1 MSDPT
6 DEALR
11 EVTIA
16 STRTFK
22 GNLINVRV
30 DRVRLSDG
38 TESRREVVEHPGA
51 VAVLPMLD
59 EGRVILERQFRQPT
73 REVLWEIPAGTLTP
87 GESPADCARRELEE
101 EIGYRPESLEPL
113 ASVYLAPGYSS
124 EMIHLFVARGL
135 CKVATNRD
143 HDERIHPVVI
153 EFERVLAMIAA
164 GEIKDAKTVCA
175 VLLWRSRDRGDRNS
189 TAK

>member
-1 MSDPT
+1 MSDPA

-11 EVTIA
+11 EETIA

-22 GNLINVRV
+22 GHLISVRV
-30 DRVRLSDG
+30 DRVRLADG
-38 TESRREVVEHPGA
+38 SEARREVVEHPGA

-59 EGRVILERQFRQPT
+59 DGRVILERQFRQPT

-87 GESPADCARRELEE
+87 DESPEDCARRELEE

-124 EMIHLFVARGL
+124 EMIHLFLARGL
-135 CKVATNRD
+135 REVGAKTD
-143 HDERIHPVVI
+143 HDERIRPVVI
-153 EFERVLAMIAA
+153 EFERVLAMIAS

-175 VLLWRSRDRGDRNS
+175 VLLWQERGGGSAR
-189 TAK
+189 